1 MRKKKERIP
10 LTAEER
16 VFMEELYEKHKKTM
30 YFAARR
36 ETSDP
41 ELIKDL
47 MQECFLNLI
56 KNISTVRKLDCCK
69 VDAYIVVVIRRL
81 YINHA
86 KKESRTTLLP
96 IELPSIA
103 AKADIYAAEIAQEQE
118 DAKLDL
124 ETMLAQL
131 SVRDSLL
138 LQSKYITG
146 MEDEAL
152 AAEFGCKPSSIRM
165 LLSRARKR
173 AEAIG
178 LRSEEGDE
186 KQHG

>member
-1 MRKKKERIP
+1 MRLKYNRTKLNLTVKPSQACPKGKKPMRKKKERIP
-10 LTAEER
+10 LTAEDR

-30 YFAARR
+30 YFAAHR

-96 IELPSIA
+96 IDQPLIA
-103 AKADIYAAEIAQEQE
+103 AIA
-118 DAKLDL
+118 
-124 ETMLAQL
+124 
-131 SVRDSLL
+131 
-138 LQSKYITG
+138 
-146 MEDEAL
+146 
-152 AAEFGCKPSSIRM
+152 
-165 LLSRARKR
+165 
-173 AEAIG
+173 
-178 LRSEEGDE
+178 DE
-186 KQHG
+186 KSAEVELEKETTKQTVKDLLDQL

>member
-10 LTAEER
+10 LTAEDR
-16 VFMEELYEKHKKTM
+16 VFMDDLYEKHKKTM
-30 YFAARR
+30 CFAAHR
-36 ETSDP
+36 ETTDP
-41 ELIKDL
+41 HLVDDL
-47 MQECFLNLI
+47 MQDCLLNLI

-86 KKESRTTLLP
+86 NKESRMTLLP
-96 IELPSIA
+96 IDLPSIA
-103 AKADIYAAEIAQEQE
+103 AKADIRSAEIAQEQE

-124 ETMLAQL
+124 ESLLAEL
-131 SVRDSLL
+131 SPRDSLL
-138 LQSKYITG
+138 LQSKYIAG
-146 MEDEAL
+146 MTDEEL
-152 AAEFGCKPSSIRM
+152 AAAFGCKQNSIRM
-165 LLSRARKR
+165 LLSRARHR

>member
-10 LTAEER
+10 LTAEDR
-16 VFMEELYEKHKKTM
+16 VFMEDLYEKHKKTM
-30 YFAARR
+30 YFAAHRV
-36 ETSDP
+36 TSDP
-41 ELIKDL
+41 DLVNDL
-47 MQECFLNLI
+47 MQECLLNLI

-96 IELPSIA
+96 IDLPSIA
-103 AKADIYAAEIAQEQE
+103 AKADLHAAEVAQAQE

-124 ETMLAQL
+124 ETLLAQL
-131 SVRDSLL
+131 SPRDSLL
-138 LQSKYITG
+138 LQSKYIVG
-146 MEDEAL
+146 MTDEEL
-152 AAEFGCKPSSIRM
+152 AAAFGCKQSSIRM

-178 LRSEEGDE
+178 LMSEEGDE

>member
-10 LTAEER
+10 LTAEDR
-16 VFMEELYEKHKKTM
+16 VFMEELYENHWKTV
-30 YFAARR
+30 YYAARR

-41 ELIKDL
+41 LLVEDL
-47 MQECFLNLI
+47 MQDCYLNLI
-56 KNISTVRKLDCCK
+56 KNISTIRKLECCK
-69 VDAYIVVVIRRL
+69 ADAYIVVVIRRL
-81 YINHA
+81 FINYA

-103 AKADIYAAEIAQEQE
+103 AKADIYAAEVTQEQE

-124 ETMLAQL
+124 ETLLAQL
-131 SVRDSLL
+131 SPRDSLL
-138 LQSKYITG
+138 LQSKYIVG
-146 MEDEAL
+146 MTDDEL
-152 AAEFGCKPSSIRM
+152 AAAFGCKQSSVRM
-165 LLSRARKR
+165 LLSRARHR